1 MKPSLFQFTIGKRIS
16 LGFALVILVTIGLGV
31 FAFQQLGTINT
42 ASKSVTEDAL
52 PSVQTMLQIQV
63 ALKEYKMA
71 VLNHIIASTPEQK
84 AEYERAFQAVRD
96 KITNLYKEFEKT
108 IFTEQA
114 RELFNKTQEL
124 RPAVLQHCLKALE
137 LDRDNKTQ
145 EAKDEYAKGVESS
158 YAPYEAAVA
167 KLTEFKQNRAESE
180 SKSIQEVVLHART
193 GVEICLAIVIGIGIV
208 IAFFVVR
215 SITGPLSRALNLV
228 HRVSDKDLTASVEN
242 ASADEVGQMCRSLN
256 DMVSSLSGNMQTIGD
271 TSQSVAAAS
280 EELDAVSSQVSA
292 TSEEASRQAN
302 AVAAAAEQV
311 SSNISTVATAAEEMG
326 GTIKEIA
333 KNASEAARIASQ
345 AVRAAEETNASVSK
359 LGDSTLEIGNVVK
372 VITSIAEQ
380 TNLLALNATIEAARA
395 GEAGKGFAVVAN
407 EVKELA
413 KQTAAATEDISKK
426 IAAIQGD
433 SKGAVDAIQKIG
445 AIIDQINEMQTTIAS
460 AVEEQTAATNEI
472 ARNAAE
478 AARGSGEITRSV
490 AGVSEAVRTT
500 TQAAGQTL
508 TAAQELAQLAASL
521 ESVVKEFKIESSG
534 ARGETSRPQA
544 GKAAK
549 PVKAPVSSSRN
560 GVGRALPQSTTPANG
575 GADPFVHGNAAH
587 PRS

>member
-1 MKPSLFQFTIGKRIS
+1 MKSSLFNLTIGKRIS
-16 LGFALVILVTIGLGV
+16 LGFAAVIALVIGFGIFSIL
-31 FAFQQLGTINT
+31 QQGSIR
-42 ASKSVTEDAL
+42 KSSESITLNAL
-52 PSVQTMLQIQV
+52 PGVQIAGELDAIVKDQRANLLRHMSVKKSEDKAASELQIQ
-63 ALKEYKMA
+63 K
-71 VLNHIIASTPEQK
+71 NI
-84 AEYERAFQAVRD
+84 
-96 KITNLYKEFEKT
+96 EKT
-108 IFTEQA
+108 DTLVKDYEKKISSEQDRA
-114 RELFNKTQEL
+114 LFNKFAEVRSAFHDHFQKTLEL
-124 RPAVLQHCLKALE
+124 SRSNKTEEAEALYESTTRPAILAFSAAADDLKAFNE
-137 LDRDNKTQ
+137 QT
-145 EAKDEYAKGVESS
+145 
-158 YAPYEAAVA
+158 AAASTKEINATISRSLSGTIFSVSAAILVA
-167 KLTEFKQNRAESE
+167 
-180 SKSIQEVVLHART
+180 
-193 GVEICLAIVIGIGIV
+193 LAI
-208 IAFFVVR
+208 ALFVVR
-215 SITGPLSRALNLV
+215 SITGPLGRALLLV
-228 HRVSDKDLTASVEN
+228 QGVSDRDLTMSVQN
-242 ASADEVGQMCRSLN
+242 DSSDEVGQMCRSLN
-256 DMVSSLSGNMQTIGD
+256 QMVENLSGNIRTIGE

-292 TSEEASRQAN
+292 TSDQASRQAT

-345 AVRAAEETNASVSK
+345 AVRAAEETNASVAK
-359 LGDSTLEIGNVVK
+359 LGDSTLEIGNVIK

-460 AVEEQTAATNEI
+460 AVEEQTAATSEI

-500 TQAAGQTL
+500 TEAAGQTL

-521 ESVVKEFKIESSG
+521 ESVVKEFKIEANGS
-534 ARGETSRPQA
+534 RGEPSRPP
-544 GKAAK
+544 AAK
-549 PVKAPVSSSRN
+549 AIKAPASSSRAGN
-560 GVGRALPQSTTPANG
+560 GRALPQVASSSHAKN
-575 GADPFVHGNAAH
+575 DPFVHGSGAH
-587 PRS
+587 SRI

>member
-1 MKPSLFQFTIGKRIS
+1 MQQSLFHFTIGKRIG
-16 LGFALVILVTIGLGV
+16 LGFAIVIAIVLGLG
-31 FAFQQLGTINT
+31 AFSLLQQSSIEKASRSITTDSLPSILIIGKVNGIATRQRANVLSQITADTKEQQAEAEQHFEEVGKAASDLFSTYEKSIVTSEERAAFEKIQDLRSAFLKECHKTFDLARAEKTAEAKKEYLAGLSTAFREYDTAINELMARIETKADASTKAIDAAMARSRTGTI
-42 ASKSVTEDAL
+42 AFVVISGL
-52 PSVQTMLQIQV
+52 FG
-63 ALKEYKMA
+63 
-71 VLNHIIASTPEQK
+71 II
-84 AEYERAFQAVRD
+84 
-96 KITNLYKEFEKT
+96 
-108 IFTEQA
+108 
-114 RELFNKTQEL
+114 
-124 RPAVLQHCLKALE
+124 
-137 LDRDNKTQ
+137 
-145 EAKDEYAKGVESS
+145 
-158 YAPYEAAVA
+158 
-167 KLTEFKQNRAESE
+167 
-180 SKSIQEVVLHART
+180 
-193 GVEICLAIVIGIGIV
+193 

-215 SITGPLSRALNLV
+215 SITGPLARALNLV
-228 HRVSDKDLTASVEN
+228 HRVADKDLTASVEN
-242 ASADEVGQMCRSLN
+242 GSEDEVGQMCRSLN
-256 DMVSSLSGNMQTIGD
+256 EMVSSLAGNMQTIGE

-280 EELDAVSSQVSA
+280 EELDAVSSQVTA
-292 TSEEASRQAN
+292 TSDQASGQAT

-345 AVRAAEETNASVSK
+345 AVRVAQETNSSVAK
-359 LGDSTLEIGNVVK
+359 LGESTLEIGNVIK

-472 ARNAAE
+472 ARNASE

-490 AGVSEAVRTT
+490 AEVSEAVRTT

-508 TAAQELAQLAASL
+508 TAAHELAQLAANL

-534 ARGETSRPQA
+534 ARGETSRSQ
-544 GKAAK
+544 AAK
-549 PVKAPVSSSRN
+549 PATPMKAPVSSSRN
-560 GVGRALPQSTTPANG
+560 ATGRALLKSTTPANG
-575 GADPFVHGNAAH
+575 GADPFVHGNAA
-587 PRS
+587 PTRA